1 MTRVAERLDGPSAPD
16 RSPPSERPPWWGRW
30 QDAGVWMLEARW
42 PVTLTFVAVIVAL
55 WQLWGALDRLPN
67 YILPPSEIVVGLVE
81 YLEDGTLGPATVS
94 SMERLGMGFAI
105 GTSLGIL
112 VGLLAGV
119 LRPVEDVSDPIVS
132 LTYPLPKIALFP
144 AFAVW
149 LGFSDWTRIVIIA
162 LACFYPSFVNAHSG
176 TRTIDRQL
184 LWVARNLGASRVRS
198 FAQVVLPAALP
209 RIVVGVRIS
218 LALAFVLLF
227 STEAIASREGL
238 GYWVFE
244 GYLNVRYDL
253 MYASILLL
261 AILGFAADRIVLFVG
276 NRLTRGHTIE
286 AIGRG

>member
-1 MTRVAERLDGPSAPD
+1 MSSVAERVDGPSVLSELPAPAPS
-16 RSPPSERPPWWGRW
+16 SPGRRW
-30 QDAGVWMLEARW
+30 RDAGSWMIEARW
-42 PVTLTFVAVIVAL
+42 PVTLTFVGIIVAL
-55 WQLWGALDRLPN
+55 WELWGVLDRLPN
-67 YILPPSEIVVGLVE
+67 YILPPSEIVVGLFE
-81 YLEDGTLGPATVS
+81 YINDGTLGPATAS
-94 SMERLGMGFAI
+94 SMERLAMGFAI
-105 GTSLGIL
+105 GTSLGVF

-119 LRPVEDVSDPIVS
+119 LRQVEDVTDPIVS

-149 LGFSDWTRIVIIA
+149 LGFSDWTRIIIIA
-162 LACFYPSFVNAHSG
+162 LACFYPAYVNAHSG

-184 LWVARNLGASRVRS
+184 LWVARNLGASRVRV
-198 FAQVVLPAALP
+198 FVQVVLPAALP

-238 GYWVFE
+238 GHWVFE

-261 AILGFAADRIVLFVG
+261 SILGFVADRIVLFIG
-276 NRLTRGHTIE
+276 NRLTRGHSLE